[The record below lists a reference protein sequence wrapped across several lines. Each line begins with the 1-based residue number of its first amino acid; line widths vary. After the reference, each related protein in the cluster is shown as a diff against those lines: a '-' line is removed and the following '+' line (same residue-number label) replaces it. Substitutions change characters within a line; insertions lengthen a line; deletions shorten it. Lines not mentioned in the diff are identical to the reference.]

1 MSEKIK
7 KELADAEAHLEQ
19 VKVEMYVTIGRIQ
32 ALKAILEPEKT
43 KEPEGT
49 K

>member
-1 MSEKIK
+1 MDKIK
-7 KELADAEAHLEQ
+7 KELAEAEQHLEQ

-32 ALKAILEPEKT
+32 ALKNVLEPEKT
-43 KEPEGT
+43 KEEPEGT